1 MQSHE
6 IIRDYVWDY
15 FKNLNYSCMR
25 SWMIGVSVSHMST
38 KVAKTMF
45 SFLLIL
51 EMHCVWTPFGDGGP
65 SALWKSQ
72 HLQKTCGH
80 FGGKGAQIYASFDA
94 LENQRSLVVTCVNI
108 DLPIS
113 TGFYT
118 PQLVPMFSHQQYQS
132 YPTGARWSK
141 IWQRTL
147 LSRST
152 RSPKVPLLRMFFITG
167 FAWQNLIPG
176 TLTLLLHTAVILATH
191 LQKISTTN
199 RDGGWFL

>member
-1 MQSHE
+1 
-6 IIRDYVWDY
+6 
-15 FKNLNYSCMR
+15 
-25 SWMIGVSVSHMST
+25 MST

-113 TGFYT
+113 MGLYT
-118 PQLVPMFSHQQYQS
+118 PQLVPIFSHQQYQS
-132 YPTGARWSK
+132 YPTGARWSIFWSEISRK
-141 IWQRTL
+141 FESSKAQR
-147 LSRST
+147 SDKERYWAVQHEVQ
-152 RSPKVPLLRMFFITG
+152 RCHC
-167 FAWQNLIPG
+167 FACFYHRICLAKLDTWH
-176 TLTLLLHTAVILATH
+176 THTAPSQTVVILATH

>member
-72 HLQKTCGH
+72 HLQKACGH
-80 FGGKGAQIYASFDA
+80 FGGQGAQIYASFDA

-113 TGFYT
+113 MGLYT
-118 PQLVPMFSHQQYQS
+118 PQLVPIFSHQQYQS
-132 YPTGARWSK
+132 YPTGARWNIFWSEIPRKFESSK
-141 IWQRTL
+141 AQR
-147 LSRST
+147 SDKKRYWAVQHEVQ
-152 RSPKVPLLRMFFITG
+152 RCHCFACFITG

-176 TLTLLLHTAVILATH
+176 TLTLQHTL
-191 LQKISTTN
+191 
-199 RDGGWFL
+199 W